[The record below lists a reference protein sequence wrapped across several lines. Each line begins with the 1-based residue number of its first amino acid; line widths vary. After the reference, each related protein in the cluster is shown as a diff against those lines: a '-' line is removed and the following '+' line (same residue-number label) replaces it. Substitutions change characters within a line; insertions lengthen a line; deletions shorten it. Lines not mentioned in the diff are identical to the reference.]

1 MTKVSVDVGAGNWA
15 SKSVSAKKPAKFY
28 RSVISLGEV
37 DDANMTEVMTAQVAQ
52 VTQWVSHDSVLLL
65 YFVTIVLLHQSS

>member
-15 SKSVSAKKPAKFY
+15 SRGIYAKKPAKFY

-52 VTQWVSHDSVLLL
+52 GTQWDKP
-65 YFVTIVLLHQSS
+65 

>member
-15 SKSVSAKKPAKFY
+15 SKGISAKKPAKLY

-52 VTQWVSHDSVLLL
+52 GTQWDKP
-65 YFVTIVLLHQSS
+65 